1 MKQTF
6 PLVSEISRRR
16 AIEAISQVPDGW
28 VVEIGPNKR
37 SLIQNR
43 ALWAALTDIAQ
54 QKLWCGIKMEPEDW
68 KNLFT
73 AALNG
78 YKMTKGLHGNM
89 VVLGTSTSKMSKE
102 QMSELLESI
111 IAWGVE
117 NGVKFSDYTKRIEE
131 DNRGH
136 SE

>member
-1 MKQTF
+1 MPK
-6 PLVSEISRRR
+6 
-16 AIEAISQVPDGW
+16 
-28 VVEIGPNKR
+28 IGNICLR
-37 SLIQNR
+37 L
-43 ALWAALTDIAQ
+43 LWPAKDS
-54 QKLWCGIKMEPEDW
+54 P
-68 KNLFT
+68 
-73 AALNG
+73 
-78 YKMTKGLHGNM
+78 KGLHGGV

-117 NGVKFSDYTKRIEE
+117 NGVKFSDYTERIEE

>member
-1 MKQTF
+1 MKQTY

-28 VVEIGPNKR
+28 VMELGPNKR
-37 SLIQNR
+37 STEQNR
-43 ALWAALTDIAQ
+43 YLWACLHDVAS
-54 QKLWCGIKMEPEDW
+54 QKTWCGMKMDAEDW
-68 KNLFT
+68 KHLFT
-73 AALNG
+73 AALAG
-78 YKMTKGLHGNM
+78 QRFTEGLHGGV
-89 VVLGTSTSKMSKE
+89 VVLGSSTSKMSKE

-117 NGVKFSDYTKRIEE
+117 NGVKFSDYTERIEE
-131 DNRGH
+131 NNRGH